1 MSRQRIDLTTLPDL
15 PEARARL
22 LTALAVPDIDDPIKA
37 LHDSIHATDSVLV
50 ADDGWRYES
59 LFHSFVS
66 SDNPNWDRGLSQSI
80 LS

>member
-66 SDNPNWDRGLSQSI
+66 SDNPNWDRGL
-80 LS
+80 

>member
-22 LTALAVPDIDDPIKA
+22 LTALAVPEIDDPIKA